1 MKKKLL
7 TLFLLLCPILFGAT
21 VSAWNDVY
29 LLCSDNSYNV
39 NETYKF
45 TKVSDNSFYYDL
57 PVSNITGGDFWFRF
71 SVDPNETWG
80 HKDWGPAS
88 NGDVI
93 SSTDYSSASENS
105 GNAFKIE
112 QNTNAQSC
120 RINLNYIEASGSWA
134 WHITATIMET
144 PQDFTVAIADPGW
157 NEVYAY
163 AYTDATPVATWPGIQ
178 LGRVDG
184 KYTYTYT
191 GYAAPANIVFNNGD
205 GNGIQTPD
213 LAFVNG
219 KTYSY
224 TWTLVGAT
232 SYEDTEYN
240 WHDYTTE
247 PIFGTAWNTDL
258 AANDMEV
265 SADGTTW
272 TITKS
277 NVVLTEDVNHLQFKA
292 IFGHEGWTYNV
303 GSGNDGAYGGNVH
316 LQLAAGT
323 YNITFTLVRNG
334 GSSTL
339 TAEASKD
346 FTVAIND
353 PGWTEVWAYAYTG
366 ETPVVAWPGTKLTK
380 VDGKYTY
387 TYNGTV
393 APANVVFNNGDGNGL
408 QTPDLAFTDGTTY
421 TDVWTIMGAT
431 QNSAWQNYTIEP
443 IFTTAWTADVAGND
457 MTPSADGKTWTWTK
471 SGVELEAN
479 THIKYKATFGHCGTD
494 YAVGTNEGDGMKVLD
509 ITDAG
514 TYDLTFTFTRD
525 GNTFAVNAEAVH
537 AVTATK
543 FTVAG
548 SNSTL
553 FDGYYWEPNPK
564 TGDEYNN
571 VNDMALVDGVW
582 TITKTGKL
590 LQAGNIEWKVAFD
603 NAYNSY
609 YGGIKGGDGDDK
621 NDPGTN
627 NAVLNIPVVGT
638 YSVTFTY
645 NPTTRKVN
653 AVATKT
659 ADYDITSWCIAGNS
673 AAGNVLGAGDWGFVD
688 ANLMTDQGDGKTW
701 KLVKTPVTFTQA
713 GTFEFKAFANK
724 ENIVVY
730 PEGANAS
737 MAITA
742 EDIAAGNYT
751 LTFTLDTDAKTLV
764 ATKELVQNTY
774 TATYVNTEDWEN
786 VYAYA
791 WSGDGGSATIHT
803 ATWPG
808 NKLTEKEATQVDGH
822 DVYKFS
828 IVLSAAPEKIIFN
841 GGDGQ
846 PQTANLD
853 FVDGK
858 QYSFVATDTYTVAG
872 SSTQLFG
879 AEWNYSE
886 GSGNDM
892 TKGEGTSTVYTK
904 SYANVAL
911 SAGNIEYKVFKAY
924 NKSTTFPAENAILTI
939 ATMGMYNVTFTFDA
953 STNDVSAVAE
963 PQGDIPLTYS
973 YVLAGSTAVTGYNW
987 DFTGAHNVM
996 TAKGDG
1002 TYSLTVEDKTLEVGD
1017 NDGFKVVKLG
1027 TYGGKV
1033 YETTWIPDGMG
1044 NNKTVAIGEKGIYT
1058 ITFTYDPTPGAAND
1072 GIAYSATPTQIEVPA
1087 ISATGYATYSS
1098 AYALDF
1104 TDVTAFNAYIA
1115 TGLDAQKQ
1123 VVMAPAQQ
1131 KVPAET
1137 GLVLAAEG
1145 GCEATLVPVA
1155 ASAPAIGD
1163 NLLVAHV
1170 AAGDVAASAG
1180 SEYRYVLAKKG
1191 DEVGFYKLATTL
1203 NLPANRAY
1211 LQTTEALATNSTGK
1225 VSLIFDDDETTNI
1238 NALTLGRSAL
1248 DPTQPMYNIS
1258 GQRVGN
1264 DYKGIVIQNGKKYV
1278 NK

>member
-1 MKKKLL
+1 M
-7 TLFLLLCPILFGAT
+7 
-21 VSAWNDVY
+21 
-29 LLCSDNSYNV
+29 V
-39 NETYKF
+39 N
-45 TKVSDNSFYYDL
+45 
-57 PVSNITGGDFWFRF
+57 
-71 SVDPNETWG
+71 
-80 HKDWGPAS
+80 
-88 NGDVI
+88 
-93 SSTDYSSASENS
+93 
-105 GNAFKIE
+105 
-112 QNTNAQSC
+112 
-120 RINLNYIEASGSWA
+120 
-134 WHITATIMET
+134 
-144 PQDFTVAIADPGW
+144 
-157 NEVYAY
+157 
-163 AYTDATPVATWPGIQ
+163 
-178 LGRVDG
+178 G

-191 GYAAPANIVFNNGD
+191 GYTAPANIVFNNGD
-205 GNGIQTPD
+205 GNDIQTPD

-353 PGWTEVWAYAYTG
+353 PGWDEVWAYAYTG

-431 QNSAWQNYTIEP
+431 QNSAWENYATEP
-443 IFTTAWTADVAGND
+443 IFTTAWTADVSGND

-479 THIKYKATFGHCGTD
+479 THIKYRATFGHCGTD
-494 YAVGTNEGDGMKVLD
+494 YSVGDSGAGDGMKVLNID
-509 ITDAG
+509 NAG

-525 GNTFAVNAEAVH
+525 GNTFAVNAEAAH

-774 TATYVNTEDWEN
+774 TATYVNTEDWTN

-791 WSGDGGSATIHT
+791 WQGTNTPVT
-803 ATWPG
+803 AAWPG
-808 NKLTEKEATQVDGH
+808 EQLTTTGTQVDGH
-822 DVYKFS
+822 DVYAFS
-828 IVLSAAPEKIIFN
+828 NMHQPDHIIFHN
-841 GGDGQ
+841 NAGV
-846 PQTANLD
+846 QTADLA
-853 FVDGK
+853 FVNEK

-924 NKSTTFPAENAILTI
+924 NNSTTFPAENAILNI

-953 STNDVSAVAE
+953 STNEVSAVAE
-963 PQGDIPLTYS
+963 RQGDIPLTYS
-973 YVLAGSTAVTGYNW
+973 YVLAGSTAVTGYDW
-987 DFTGAHNVM
+987 DFSGEKNVM

-1002 TYSLTVEDKTLEVGD
+1002 TYTLTVEDKTLEVGD

-1027 TYGGKV
+1027 TYGGNV

-1058 ITFTYDPTPGAAND
+1058 ITFTYDPAPGAAND

-1104 TDVTAFNAYIA
+1104 TYVTAFNAYIA

-1155 ASAPAIGD
+1155 ASASAIVD

-1180 SEYRYVLAKKG
+1180 SEYRYVLAKKD